1 MPDPADSASSSP
13 AESNTVRYDLDGAV
27 ATITLNRP
35 ESLNAMDPEMLETM
49 HVVARRASD
58 DPAVRCV
65 VVTGAGRAFSAGG
78 DVKAMASGGAV
89 LRTEERVAALRR
101 QEEMSLLLNEMPKPT
116 IAAIN
121 GVVVGAGLSIA
132 LACDLR
138 ISSDQAKF
146 GTAFG
151 KVGFSGDFGGTWLL
165 QRLVG
170 PAKARELY
178 FLAEIFG
185 PEEALRLGLVTRVVP
200 HDSLVDEAMA
210 LARRLADGPTL
221 AYGRM
226 KENFNFGSTNSFA
239 DTLSREARNMIAS
252 GQTEDHRA
260 AARAFVEKRE
270 PRFAGR

>member
-1 MPDPADSASSSP
+1 MPASGS
-13 AESNTVRYDLDGAV
+13 ETVRYEIDGAV
-27 ATITLNRP
+27 AVITLNRP

-49 HVVARRASD
+49 HLVAREAAD
-58 DPAVRCV
+58 DSAVRCV

-78 DVKAMASGGAV
+78 DVKAMATGGAA
-89 LRTEERVAALRR
+89 LREEERAAGLRR

-138 ISSDQAKF
+138 ISSEQAKF

-165 QRLVG
+165 QRLIG

-178 FLAEIFG
+178 FLGDMFG
-185 PEEALRLGLVTRVVP
+185 PEEALRLGIVTKVVA
-200 HDSLVDEAMA
+200 HDSLMDETLT

-226 KENFNFGSTNSFA
+226 KDNFNFGATNTFA
-239 DTLSREARNMIAS
+239 DTLTREARNMIAS

-260 AARAFVEKRE
+260 AARAFVEKR
-270 PRFAGR
+270 PPKFVGR